1 MSPYIPDNRLPK
13 RAMLKEDEIDLLLI
27 DLMDSY
33 GYDFNYYSRD
43 SLRRRISKIFR
54 LEKFSSFS
62 EFHHRVKT
70 DSNYIEHLVDRITV
84 NVTEMFRDPDFFR
97 EMRTRVIPALADLP
111 QLKIWHAGCSSGE
124 EVFSMAILL
133 HEAGLLNK
141 AQIYATDINPL
152 VIEKAKKATYP
163 VSLIQLYERNYRAS
177 GGKDDF
183 MSYLNS
189 SSNTVQFKPFLSDKI
204 TFSTHN
210 LASGTYIGKFNA
222 VICRN
227 VVIYFDNELR
237 ERVFDLFDLSLL
249 PNSYLALGEKETLN
263 PSKLKAR
270 FVQENKEKIWKK
282 IL

>member
-13 RAMLKEDEIDLLLI
+13 RTMLKEDEIDLLLV
-27 DLMDSY
+27 DLKDIY
-33 GYDFNYYSRD
+33 GYDFNYYSRE

-84 NVTEMFRDPDFFR
+84 NVTEMFRDADFFL
-97 EMRTRVIPALADLP
+97 ELRTRVIPALADLP
-111 QLKIWHAGCSSGE
+111 QIKIWHAGCSSGE
-124 EVFSMAILL
+124 EAFSVAILL
-133 HEAGLLNK
+133 HEAGLLHK
-141 AQIYATDINPL
+141 AHIFATDINPL

-163 VSLIQLYERNYRAS
+163 FSLIQLYERNYKAS
-177 GGKDDF
+177 GGKENF
-183 MSYLNS
+183 ISYLNNG
-189 SSNTVQFKPFLSDKI
+189 SNSLQFKSFFSNKI
-204 TFSTHN
+204 SFSTHN
-210 LASGTYIGKFNA
+210 LASGTYINKFNLI
-222 VICRN
+222 ICRN

-263 PSKLKAR
+263 SSRLASR
-270 FVQENKEKIWKK
+270 FIQENKEKIWKK
-282 IL
+282 TS